1 MSAAIFAHEHHE
13 ALLRPT
19 ARMEVAGT
27 PEGMD
32 AVLLCD
38 LARSSGATLTHVA
51 RDEARMSQ
59 LTEQIGFFAPEIQV
73 LRFPAWDCLP
83 YDRVSPRMD
92 VMMQR
97 LETLFR
103 LRESNES
110 APRILLTTVNA
121 VTQRLIPRTAIRG
134 AGKRIRVGD
143 TIGMEDISDFCI
155 KNGYARVDVVAE
167 PGEFARR
174 GGILDIFPA
183 AASEPMRLDFFGDT
197 LESLRG
203 FDPGSQRS
211 SAEEKEILLLPASE
225 ALLDEESISRFR
237 SGYVARFGAA
247 SGEDSLYQAISRA
260 TRFRGMEHWLPLFFD
275 KLESLFD
282 HLPEGAWLSF
292 DHGCESARA
301 RRLEAIEEY
310 HAERTRH
317 IGETS
322 FGAPVYQPLEPEELY
337 LFSSEWE
344 TRLQKTRA
352 RFFTPGISA
361 QEDSQDKS
369 TERIDLGARR
379 GRDFTPEQKQTGSN
393 VFEALARHIESLRAR
408 GLRVVTAS
416 WSKPSR
422 ERLCALLQDHG
433 VEAIESVD
441 SWEEVL
447 RLPATALASISL
459 GLEAGVETS
468 DIAIISEQDVLGERL
483 IRRRP
488 KRKRIFFDVGDL
500 AKGDYVVHV
509 DHGIA
514 RFEGLHTLEDGGA
527 LHDCLLLGYKDGDRL
542 FLPVENVDL
551 LSRYSSGEG
560 EVTLDKLGAASW
572 QTRKAGVKKRLR
584 DMAGRL
590 ISTARAR
597 ALSTGAV
604 MNSPPGYEEFC
615 ARFPFEE
622 TEDQA
627 QAMELVAKD
636 LAAGKPMD
644 RLVCGDVGFGKTE
657 IALRAAFIA
666 VMSGSQVAVLAPTTL
681 LARQHF
687 ATFRERFQGFPV
699 DIRQLSRFVTATQA
713 NNAVKDL
720 EAGKIDIII
729 GTHALL
735 AKRVKFRSLGLFIL
749 DEEQHFGVRHKER
762 LKELQHGVHVLTLS
776 ATPIPRTLQL
786 ALSGVRELSVIA
798 TPPVDRIAVRSF
810 LSPFD
815 PVVTREALLRERY
828 RGGRSF
834 YVCPRI
840 TDIEEVARFLKV
852 YVPEL
857 RVVIAHGQMPV
868 VQLNKAMTSFYEGAC
883 DVLLS
888 TNIVESGLDIPEAN
902 TLIVHRSDLFGL
914 AQLYQLRGRIG
925 RAKER
930 AYAYFTVPSNRT
942 LPESV
947 ERRLQVLLSM
957 EELGSGF
964 RLAFHDLDMRGSG
977 NLLGEEQSGHIREVG
992 FELYRAM
999 LEEALR
1005 ESRGEAVEEAWS
1017 PRIGI
1022 GASALIPEN
1031 FVADVS
1037 LRMSLYR
1044 RLGRLREADEIEIF
1058 GEELEDRF
1066 GVLPVEVKRLLGVV
1080 RVKVLCRRAGVERME
1095 VGERGVVIKFRNDRF
1110 ADPAGLAR
1118 WMESCGDSV
1127 WLRPDH
1133 HLVWQG
1139 DWKEEERLNVCLK
1152 LTEFLAGL
1160 VEKTQASADSA

>member
-1 MSAAIFAHEHHE
+1 MSTAKFASGHHD
-13 ALLRPT
+13 ALLHGS

-27 PEGMD
+27 PEGID
-32 AVLLCD
+32 AVLLST
-38 LARSSGATLTHVA
+38 LVRSSGTILTHVV

-59 LTEQIGFFAPEIQV
+59 LTEQIGFFEPEAEV
-73 LRFPAWDCLP
+73 LCLPAWDCLP

-92 VMMQR
+92 IMMQR
-97 LETLFR
+97 FETLFR
-103 LRESNES
+103 LQESS
-110 APRILLTTVNA
+110 VSTPRILLTTVNA
-121 VTQRLIPRTAIRG
+121 ITQRLIPRAAICA
-134 AGKRIRVGD
+134 AGKRIKAGD
-143 TIGMEDISDFCI
+143 TTSMESIADFCVH
-155 KNGYARVDVVAE
+155 NGYARVDIVAE

-183 AASEPMRLDFFGDT
+183 AANEPLRLDFFGNT
-197 LESLRG
+197 LESMRS
-203 FDPGSQRS
+203 FDPNSQRS
-211 SAEEKEILLLPASE
+211 SAEQNQLLLLPASE
-225 ALLDEESISRFR
+225 ALLDDESITRFR

-282 HLPEGAWLSF
+282 YLPGGAWLSF
-292 DHGCESARA
+292 DNGCESARA
-301 RRLEAIEEY
+301 RRIEAIEEY
-310 HAERTRH
+310 YDERARH

-322 FGAPVYQPLEPEELY
+322 FGTPVYQPLDPKELY
-337 LFSSEWE
+337 LLASEWE

-361 QEDSQDKS
+361 QEDSQDKHV
-369 TERIDLGARR
+369 ERIDLGARR
-379 GRDFTPEQKQTGSN
+379 GRDFTPEQKQTGGN
-393 VFEALARHIESLRAR
+393 VFEALALHIESLRAR
-408 GLRVVTAS
+408 GLRVLTAS
-416 WSKPSR
+416 WSDTSR
-422 ERLCALLQDHG
+422 ERLCALLQDQG
-433 VEAIESVD
+433 VETVASVN
-441 SWEEVL
+441 SWDEAL
-447 RLPATALASISL
+447 HQPASTLASICL

-468 DIAIISEQDVLGERL
+468 EIAIISEQDVLGERL
-483 IRRRP
+483 IRRRS
-488 KRKRIFFDVGDL
+488 KRKRIFFDIGDL
-500 AKGDYVVHV
+500 AQGDYVVHV

-514 RFEGLHTLEDGGA
+514 RFEGLHTIEAAGA
-527 LHDCLLLGYKDGDRL
+527 LHDCLLLGYKDGDKL
-542 FLPVENVDL
+542 FLPVENADL

-560 EVTLDKLGAASW
+560 EVVLDRLGGAAW
-572 QTRKAGVKKRLR
+572 QSRKAGLKKRLR

-590 ISTARAR
+590 IATARAR
-597 ALSTGAV
+597 ALSTSAIMV
-604 MNSPPGYEEFC
+604 TPPGYEEFC

-636 LAAGKPMD
+636 MAAGKPMD

-657 IALRAAFIA
+657 VALRAAFIA
-666 VMSGSQVAVLAPTTL
+666 VMSGSQVAVLTPTTL

-687 ATFRERFQGFPV
+687 ETFCARFQGFPV
-699 DIRQLSRFVTATQA
+699 DVRQLSRFVTTKQA
-713 NNAVKDL
+713 NQAVRDL
-720 EAGKIDIII
+720 GEGKVDIII

-735 AKRVKFRSLGLFIL
+735 AKRVQFRSLGLFIL

-786 ALSGVRELSVIA
+786 ALSGVRELSIIA

-840 TDIEEVARFLKV
+840 SDIDEVARFLRV

-857 RVVIAHGQMPV
+857 RVVAAHGQMPV
-868 VQLNKAMTSFYEGAC
+868 VQLNSAMTSFYEGAC

-930 AYAYFTVPSNRT
+930 AYAYFTVPSDRT

-1005 ESRGEAVEEAWS
+1005 ESRGEVVEEAWS

-1044 RLGRLREADEIEIF
+1044 RLGRLREVEEIETF
-1058 GEELEDRF
+1058 GEEMEDRF
-1066 GVLPVEVKRLLGVV
+1066 GVLPVEVKRLLGVI
-1080 RVKVLCRRAGVERME
+1080 RVKISCRRAGVERME
-1095 VGERGVVIKFRNDRF
+1095 IGERGVVVKFRNNSF
-1110 ADPAGLAR
+1110 ADPAGLAH
-1118 WMESCGDSV
+1118 WMESCGGSA

-1152 LTEFLAGL
+1152 LAEFLAGL
-1160 VEKTQASADSA
+1160 AKDAEERAG